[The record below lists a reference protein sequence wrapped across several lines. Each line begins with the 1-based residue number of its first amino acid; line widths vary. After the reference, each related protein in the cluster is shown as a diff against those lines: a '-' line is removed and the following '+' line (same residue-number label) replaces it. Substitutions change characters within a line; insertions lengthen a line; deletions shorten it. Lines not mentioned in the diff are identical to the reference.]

1 MQIKTKNRIRSVCVS
16 IARFVFLLGVAYIIL
31 YPLLYMLSMA
41 FRPTSQVD
49 DPTVVWIP
57 RSLTLDVIKETFT
70 MMKYLPALK
79 NTALLSIVSSLIS
92 VIVCAFVGYGFAR
105 FEFPLKNI
113 LFFGVVLTI
122 LVPVQTILIPMVTT
136 MRYFDFFYI
145 GQLGRLFGGE
155 PWTVNLMNTP
165 FAMYV
170 PATFASG
177 VRAGL
182 FIFIYRQF
190 FLGAPRELEDAAYI
204 DGCGPVKTM
213 LKVMLPLARGA
224 IVIVLLFSV
233 VSYWNEEFYTTFFY
247 NNLSTLRTALL
258 GVEGR
263 ATELY
268 RNGNIAVAFKQA
280 GALLYMAPPL
290 IFFIIFQ
297 RLFTESIERTG
308 IVG

>member
-1 MQIKTKNRIRSVCVS
+1 MQLKTKKKINAALVS
-16 IARFVFLLGVAYIIL
+16 FVRFMFLLGVAYIIL

-41 FRPTSQVD
+41 FRPSAQVD

-57 RSLTLDVIKETFT
+57 RSLTFDIVKETFEL
-70 MMKYLPALK
+70 MKYPEALK
-79 NTALLSIVSSLIS
+79 NTVLLSVVSSLLS
-92 VIVCAFVGYGFAR
+92 VMTCAFVGYGFAR
-105 FEFPLKNI
+105 FEFPFKNI

-145 GQLGRLFGGE
+145 GQLGKLFGGNA
-155 PWTVNLMNTP
+155 WTVNLMNTP
-165 FAMYV
+165 FAMYI
-170 PATFASG
+170 PALFASG
-177 VRAGL
+177 VRSGL

-190 FLGAPRELEDAAYI
+190 FLGTPKELEDAAYI

-213 LKVMLPLARGA
+213 LKVMLPMAKGA
-224 IVIVLLFSV
+224 IIIVLLFSIV
-233 VSYWNEEFYTTFFY
+233 TYWNEEFYTTFFY
-247 NNLSTLRTALL
+247 NNLRTLRTALS

-263 ATELY
+263 VTELY
-268 RNGNIAVAFKQA
+268 KNGNIAVGYKQA
-280 GALLYMAPPL
+280 GAMLYMAPPL

-297 RLFTESIERTG
+297 RFFTESIERTG